1 MLEAIKQ
8 SPEAAEL
15 KSLAKKKI
23 VGIIGDLNQRRRQKE
38 QKQLEIAARQ
48 QAQLGGARTPQSSV
62 VLGHYGASGYQYT
75 NGVGGGQGN
84 RVNGLH
90 TGLPPSGP

>member
-38 QKQLEIAARQ
+38 QKQHELMARQ
-48 QAQLGGARTPQSSV
+48 QAQLGDARAPQSSV
-62 VLGHYGASGYQYT
+62 VLGRYGANGHQYT
-75 NGVGGGQGN
+75 NGVGEGQGD
-84 RVNGLH
+84 RVNGLN
-90 TGLPPSGP
+90 TGLPPSGQ